1 MPRTA
6 SMVMVFLI
14 SCILHIG
21 FAIVTIASAAGDH
34 WINGAQITAFSVHD
48 VDLVPLYVLAC

>member
-1 MPRTA
+1 MPRTT

-14 SCILHIG
+14 SCMLHIG
-21 FAIVTIASAAGDH
+21 FATFTIASAAGDH
-34 WINGAQITAFSVHD
+34 WINGAQITAFSVRD